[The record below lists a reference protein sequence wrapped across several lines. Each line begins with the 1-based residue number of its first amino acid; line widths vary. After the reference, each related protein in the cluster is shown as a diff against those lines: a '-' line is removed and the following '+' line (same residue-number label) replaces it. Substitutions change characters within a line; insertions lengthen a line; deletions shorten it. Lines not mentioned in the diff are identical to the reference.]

1 MNFSHKLFDVV
12 DDEPVVNPVL
22 INLGPFKKLYEEDKS
37 ADKSTYVKQLQY
49 IWYAND
55 PISPLYNAEDK
66 EKEAMVLSF
75 GKEVKFNKAML
86 DCIEEYKK
94 RQSTP
99 ETRTLEKTIK
109 LCDSMINDLDKSKQ
123 GINEFNR
130 LVDDIDN
137 LLKRTGSTEDDIEKR
152 IELISKKMTM
162 EKQVLDNAK
171 TISDLI
177 PKISKQLESIIEM
190 RKKVE
195 KSIIELDS
203 ETNKD
208 AISNFVIDNFINKN
222 S

>member
-1 MNFSHKLFDVV
+1 M
-12 DDEPVVNPVL
+12 
-22 INLGPFKKLYEEDKS
+22 
-37 ADKSTYVKQLQY
+37 Q
-49 IWYAND
+49 
-55 PISPLYNAEDK
+55 
-66 EKEAMVLSF
+66 
-75 GKEVKFNKAML
+75 
-86 DCIEEYKK
+86 
-94 RQSTP
+94 
-99 ETRTLEKTIK
+99 
-109 LCDSMINDLDKSKQ
+109 
-123 GINEFNR
+123 
-130 LVDDIDN
+130 
-137 LLKRTGSTEDDIEKR
+137 
-152 IELISKKMTM
+152 M

>member
-1 MNFSHKLFDVV
+1 
-12 DDEPVVNPVL
+12 
-22 INLGPFKKLYEEDKS
+22 
-37 ADKSTYVKQLQY
+37 
-49 IWYAND
+49 
-55 PISPLYNAEDK
+55 
-66 EKEAMVLSF
+66 
-75 GKEVKFNKAML
+75 
-86 DCIEEYKK
+86 
-94 RQSTP
+94 
-99 ETRTLEKTIK
+99 
-109 LCDSMINDLDKSKQ
+109 MINDLDKSKQ

>member
-1 MNFSHKLFDVV
+1 
-12 DDEPVVNPVL
+12 
-22 INLGPFKKLYEEDKS
+22 
-37 ADKSTYVKQLQY
+37 
-49 IWYAND
+49 
-55 PISPLYNAEDK
+55 LYNAEDK
-66 EKEAMVLSF
+66 EKEAMTLSF
-75 GKEVKFNKAML
+75 GKEVKFTKTML